1 MECILIIILF
11 NSFQVSVK
19 SPVIH
24 AAPIAV
30 AHHAPL
36 AYAHAPVAYAAHA
49 TPLSYG
55 HSYYH

>member
-1 MECILIIILF
+1 MLIVF
-11 NSFQVSVK
+11 ASFQVSVK

-30 AHHAPL
+30 AHAPL